1 LVLEDEG
8 IEEGRDD
15 FLFIV
20 VAGNITG
27 RFREVVRVGSQ
38 DITIRGNVVDGI
50 AKIGTAFIERR

>member
-1 LVLEDEG
+1 MLEDEG